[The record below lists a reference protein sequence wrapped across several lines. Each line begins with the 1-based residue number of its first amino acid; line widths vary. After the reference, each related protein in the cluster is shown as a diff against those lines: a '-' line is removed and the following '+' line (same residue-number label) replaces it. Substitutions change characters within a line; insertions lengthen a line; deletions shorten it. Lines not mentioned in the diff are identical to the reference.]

1 MNQMRKKFVLGMGLF
16 LTLATAFAGPSVKN
30 GLVLYF
36 PTVNTS
42 VRDASNSKNTGHANS
57 LIVSNSPSL
66 VSMAQ
71 THQLSYCEWINVTS
85 IPWEFPE
92 LLSKGGNHQPNAYG
106 GYEFVLNINGD
117 SDLLFVSG
125 PFQVD
130 SGGGLINTNLG
141 QWIHVA
147 FTIDLDAQTV
157 QFYVNGQ
164 PVDTH
169 VDSGNFSD
177 VNFDVPNNLYVG
189 VPDPGA
195 DQYRAN
201 FDGNM
206 RELMLFNRALSAD
219 EVQTIFSKTAP
230 SKSIKKSFPDR
241 I

>member
-1 MNQMRKKFVLGMGLF
+1 MMSHLRNKFVLGLGLF
-16 LTLATAFAGPSVKN
+16 LVGSTTFAAAPIRK

-36 PTVNTS
+36 PNVNMP
-42 VRDASNSKNTGHANS
+42 VRDASNSKNTGIANS

-71 THQLSYCEWINVTS
+71 THQLSYCVWINATS
-85 IPWEFPE
+85 IPYEFPE
-92 LLSKGGNHQPNAYG
+92 LLSKGGNHQTNAYG
-106 GYEFVLNINGD
+106 GYEFVLNMNGD

-130 SGGGLINTNLG
+130 SAGGLINPNLG
-141 QWIHVA
+141 QWIHIA
-147 FTIDLDAQTV
+147 FTIDLDAQMA

-169 VDSGNFSD
+169 VASGNFAD
-177 VNFDVPNNLYVG
+177 VNFNVPNNLYVG

-201 FDGNM
+201 FDGSM
-206 RELMLFNRALSAD
+206 RELMLYNRALSAD
-219 EVQTIFSKTAP
+219 EIQTIFSKTEN
-230 SKSIKKSFPDR
+230 KGH
-241 I
+241 